1 MKALFGTHL
10 SISMHFAVS
19 DNEEEEQTT
28 ATGAKVSN
36 VLPVWGNE
44 KSMNLNSLILTNIQ
58 GSPYFKVHLYAIKTY
73 HEVVDEIY
81 YKVSFGQTD

>member
-1 MKALFGTHL
+1 MA
-10 SISMHFAVS
+10 
-19 DNEEEEQTT
+19 DYDDDEETT
-28 ATGAKVSN
+28 TIGAGGVKVSN

-58 GSPYFKVHLYAIKTY
+58 GSPYFKVQLFTFKTY

-81 YKVSFGQTD
+81 YRVSY

>member
-1 MKALFGTHL
+1 MA
-10 SISMHFAVS
+10 
-19 DNEEEEQTT
+19 DYDDEEDPTVV
-28 ATGAKVSN
+28 GSGKVSN

-58 GSPYFKVHLYAIKTY
+58 GSPYFKVQLFSLKTY

-81 YKVSFGQTD
+81 YRVSI